1 MPGRHRLSRYSP
13 AYPTL
18 LASFLVETY
27 PARRT
32 RTAGALLGTAV
43 ALAALAVWAPP
54 APARTELSV
63 MTWNVCTATNPVCG
77 LYRADEHELARRIGE
92 RVVSGPIRPDVVFLQ
107 EFCTGAARALELHLE
122 RATGRAWS
130 MRWWAVTSA
139 DGRPY
144 PCRPDRRGRSRGAQ
158 SIAVAVAE
166 PEHAVTFTTHPLPA
180 PPWYVRRAA
189 QCVTVHA
196 RRVHA
201 CGTHLSAGTR
211 YDDREPGAPYRTRQL
226 ARLLAIAAK
235 PGHHVVFGGDLN
247 VVPPDAVARRSG
259 GARAVAPA
267 YRDYAECDQ
276 AGAARTGRWTY
287 QGDGIRA
294 KLDYLFAARGRIRAC
309 HVTEAAP
316 LSDHRP
322 LYMRVAL

>member
-1 MPGRHRLSRYSP
+1 
-13 AYPTL
+13 
-18 LASFLVETY
+18 LVETY
-27 PARRT
+27 PARRF
-32 RTAGALLGTAV
+32 RTAGALLGAAA
-43 ALAALAVWAPP
+43 ALAALTVWAPP
-54 APARTELSV
+54 APARAELSV

-77 LYRADEHELARRIGE
+77 LYRADEHELARRIAE
-92 RVVSGPIRPDVVFLQ
+92 RAVSGPIRPEVIFLQ
-107 EFCTGAARALELHLE
+107 EFCTGAARAVELRLE

-130 MRWWAVTSA
+130 MRWWALTSA
-139 DGRPY
+139 DGAPY

-166 PEHAVTFTTHPLPA
+166 PEHAVDFTVHPLPA

-189 QCVTVHA
+189 QCVTIRA

-201 CGTHLSAGTR
+201 CGAHLSAGTR
-211 YDDREPGAPYRTRQL
+211 YDDRGPGAPYRTRQI
-226 ARLLAIAAK
+226 ARLLALAAK

-247 VVPPDAVARRSG
+247 VAPPDAAPHRPG
-259 GARAVAPA
+259 GDAVAPA

-276 AGAARTGRWTY
+276 AGPARTGRWTY
-287 QGDGIRA
+287 HGDGIRA

-309 HVTEAAP
+309 HLPEADR